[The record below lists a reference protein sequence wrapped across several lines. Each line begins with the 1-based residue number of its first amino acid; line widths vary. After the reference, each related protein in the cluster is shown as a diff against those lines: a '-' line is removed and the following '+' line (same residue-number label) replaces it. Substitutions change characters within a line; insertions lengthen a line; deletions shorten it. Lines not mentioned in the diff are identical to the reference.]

1 MFNLKK
7 KYLFLSLININE
19 RKTICESNIIFKSV
33 IASVVLVILLDLFL
47 TPSND
52 SSNDN
57 KNKNTVG
64 KENIDEEFKE
74 ENINEQ
80 PQEERKDRYVNLRNL
95 NNNFKTT
102 YGKKMNLLK
111 RIYCDKDFNYY
122 LINRAKCLEDK
133 NLIKEIKDEFVS
145 LKSLNENEI
154 FLIFENMKQFLFFE
168 NGHNSYKSALYMF
181 KNLENLPEKESIPI
195 DTINDL
201 RKNLLSNYDY
211 EKYLNIQANLINK
224 ILNNKDVEIFDY
236 DNMTEDNTLFYK
248 KIIIL
253 LLDKDIWNIIK
264 DLMNIIK
271 EIQYK

>member
-19 RKTICESNIIFKSV
+19 RKTICESNNIVIIAFVS
-33 IASVVLVILLDLFL
+33 VILLDLVL
-47 TPSND
+47 THSND

-122 LINRAKCLEDK
+122 FINRAKYLEDK
-133 NLIKEIKDEFVS
+133 NLIKEIKDEFLP
-145 LKSLNENEI
+145 LKNLNEKQI
-154 FLIFENMKQFLFFE
+154 FLIFENIQEFLFFE
-168 NGHNSYKSALYMF
+168 NGTNSYKSALYIF

-195 DTINDL
+195 DTINNL
-201 RKNLLSNYDY
+201 RTNLLFNYDY
-211 EKYLNIQANLINK
+211 EKYLNIKENLINK
-224 ILNNKDVEIFDY
+224 ILNDKDVEIFDY
-236 DNMTEDNTLFYK
+236 DNITKNNTSFYK
-248 KIIIL
+248 DIIML
-253 LLDKDIWNIIK
+253 LLDKDILNIIK
-264 DLMNIIK
+264 DLINIIK
-271 EIQYK
+271 EIK